1 MSANQSN
8 FEGFFYPNS
17 IAVIGASESLHSFG
31 ARYMEA
37 LLSFGYDGKL
47 YAVNYK
53 GEEVL
58 GHKIYQSIL
67 DIPDPVDLAVF
78 SVAGRFIPAILKE
91 CLEKGV
97 RSATVLSSGFSEMGD
112 KGRAL
117 EQELVEIAEKGIRV
131 LGPNCFGV
139 YCPSG
144 KITIIPGGNFPRESG
159 PVSLIAQSGQFSE
172 MMVMRT
178 FGEGVRFSK
187 VVSYGNACNIN
198 ESDLLE
204 YLVRDD
210 ETRVIALYLEGVK
223 DGRRFFELARMAS
236 GKKPLVIWKAG
247 LTNIGSA
254 AASSH
259 TGSIAGKR
267 TAWDAFF
274 QQSHAIEIGSLDEF
288 SDTCVGF
295 SCIPEGCGTRIG
307 LVSGGGAGAVVGAD
321 ACERAGLSMPP
332 FSVDVGDKLREIL
345 PAVGTAIKNPLDIG
359 VPHLHVDVLE
369 SILEAVAS
377 CTDVD
382 VVIVRRVFLSVKT
395 SQILAG
401 RAAAPPDEEAYS
413 LMEVPVRI
421 KEKYGKPVVIILPEE
436 LTGIDSLELEE
447 ERRRLRDFYF
457 ANGIPVYKNELHA
470 FAVLSR
476 LAKFKSQR
484 GREYKISVNN
494 TGAEA
499 PSVTS
504 ETVIS
509 KILKKRKTP
518 ILSEI
523 DCKEILKEADVD
535 VIETKLARTRNESI
549 QMSKSIG
556 FPAAMKIVSPQI
568 THKSDAGGV
577 VLGIRNGDEAGKAF
591 DRIMAIVKQKYP
603 AAVVEGVAVQKMAEQ
618 GTEIVIGMTRDP
630 QFGPML
636 MFGLGGI
643 FVEIIKDVSF
653 RIAPLTAEDARE
665 MIREIKGYR
674 LLEGYRGRAPVDISH
689 LEKLLLKISRLAENN
704 PDIKEMDIN
713 PIMAYS
719 EGAVAVDARI
729 LLESK
734 RVA

>member
-1 MSANQSN
+1 MSADQSN
-8 FEGFFYPNS
+8 YEAFFYPNS

-37 LLSFGYDGKL
+37 LLSFGYIGRL
-47 YAVNYK
+47 YAVNHK

-58 GHKIYQSIL
+58 GHKIYRSML
-67 DIPDPVDLAVF
+67 DIPDPVDMAVF
-78 SVAGRFIPAILKE
+78 CVSGRFVPAILKE

-97 RSATVLSSGFSEMGD
+97 RSATILSSGFSEIGD
-112 KGRAL
+112 KGRAI
-117 EQELVEIAEKGIRV
+117 EQQIVEIAEKGMSV

-187 VVSYGNACNIN
+187 VVSYGNACDIN

-210 ETRVIALYLEGVK
+210 ATKVIAFYLEGVK
-223 DGRRFFELARMAS
+223 DGRRFFDLARRAS
-236 GKKPLVIWKAG
+236 GKKPLLIWKAG
-247 LTNIGSA
+247 LTSMGSA

-259 TGSIAGKR
+259 TGSMAGER

-295 SCIPEGCGTRIG
+295 SCLPEGCGTRIG

-332 FSVDVGDKLREIL
+332 FSADVLEKLKTIL
-345 PAVGTAIKNPLDIG
+345 PSVGTAIKNPLDIG
-359 VPHLHVDVLE
+359 VPHLHVDILE

-401 RAAAPPDEEAYS
+401 KATAPPDEEAYS

-457 ANGIPVYKNELHA
+457 TNGIPVYKNEVQA
-470 FAVLSR
+470 FAALSR

-484 GREYKISVNN
+484 GREYQISDK
-494 TGAEA
+494 TTSDEA
-499 PSVTS
+499 PSVASENAISIILRKS
-504 ETVIS
+504 ETS
-509 KILKKRKTP
+509 

-523 DCKEILKEADVD
+523 ACKEILKQAGVN
-535 VIETKLARTRNESI
+535 VIETKLAITRNESI
-549 QMSKSIG
+549 QMCESIG
-556 FPAAMKIVSPQI
+556 FPAGMKIVSPQI

-577 VLGIRNGDEAGKAF
+577 VLGIENGDEAGEAF
-591 DRIMAIVKQKYP
+591 DRIMATVKENHP
-603 AAVVEGVAVQKMAEQ
+603 SAVIEGVAVQRMAEQ
-618 GTEIVIGMTRDP
+618 GTEVVIGMTRDP

-643 FVEIIKDVSF
+643 FVEIIRDVAF
-653 RIAPLTAEDARE
+653 RIAPLTAEDAGE

-674 LLEGYRGRAPVDISH
+674 LLEGYRGQAPVDISH
-689 LEKLLLKISRLAENN
+689 LEKLLLKISKLAHNH

-719 EGAVAVDARI
+719 KGAVAVDARI
-729 LLESK
+729 LLESEN
-734 RVA
+734 VT